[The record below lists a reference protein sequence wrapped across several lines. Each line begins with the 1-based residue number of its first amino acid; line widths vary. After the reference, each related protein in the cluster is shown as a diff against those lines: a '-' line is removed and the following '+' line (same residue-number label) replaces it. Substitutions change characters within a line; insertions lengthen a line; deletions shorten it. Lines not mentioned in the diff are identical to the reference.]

1 MQLYDWSRIEKEQLN
16 PLIARQVIH
25 GKKLTVGRLFLKKG
39 AVVPAHSHP
48 HEQITLLEQGRLLF
62 TIDGREQELQAG
74 QALEIPP
81 EAVHQVQALED
92 SVAVDIF
99 APVRE
104 DWIRGDDAY
113 LRS

>member
-1 MQLYDWSRIEKEQLN
+1 MQLYDWSRIEQEQLN
-16 PLIARQVIH
+16 PLMARQVIH
-25 GKKLTVGRLFLKKG
+25 GKKLTIGRLFLKKG
-39 AVVPAHSHP
+39 AVVPVHSHP

-81 EAVHQVQALED
+81 DAPHQVEALED

-104 DWIRGDDAY
+104 DWLRGDDAY